1 MLLVGSATA
10 GQAGASADVDAGSD
24 VLAMA
29 AKMLL
34 SVDAYADEAA
44 VVASK
49 DEVVGRPDAAGQA
62 VGVGADEF
70 VVVVNMLLVMDYCEG
85 IMMCILTASC

>member
-10 GQAGASADVDAGSD
+10 GQAGASAGVDAGSD

-34 SVDAYADEAA
+34 SVDAYADE
-44 VVASK
+44 VSKLSLVAWISWL
-49 DEVVGRPDAAGQA
+49 R
-62 VGVGADEF
+62 
-70 VVVVNMLLVMDYCEG
+70 
-85 IMMCILTASC
+85 